1 MRTSE
6 EMFPVVEDWL
16 QSGLTQ
22 KAYSQR
28 HNLPLHILPYWAS
41 RYRKAHQAPI
51 DQHAQSSSGHFIPVS
66 TGNTMNGGM
75 EIVLPTGVV
84 IRFADPV
91 PVSYLQQ
98 VLRACLA

>member
-22 KAYSQR
+22 KEYSKR
-28 HNLPLHILPYWAS
+28 HQLAAHILPYWVS
-41 RYRKAHQAPI
+41 RYRQT
-51 DQHAQSSSGHFIPVS
+51 HANTQPQSASFIQVS
-66 TGNTMNGGM
+66 TAAASVQGM
-75 EIVLPTGVV
+75 EVALPTGVV
-84 IRFADPV
+84 IRFANTV

-98 VLRACLA
+98 LLSVCSP

>member
-22 KAYSQR
+22 KSYSQQ
-28 HNLPLHILPYWAS
+28 HQLPGHVLPYWVGK
-41 RYRKAHQAPI
+41 YRKTQSATDQKTSSFIRLTPPAAPSMHSI
-51 DQHAQSSSGHFIPVS
+51 
-66 TGNTMNGGM
+66 

-84 IRFADPV
+84 VRFAQPV
-91 PVSYLQQ
+91 PVTYLQQ
-98 VLRACLA
+98 LLSACSD

>member
-1 MRTSE
+1 MRTSI

-22 KAYSQR
+22 KEYSQR
-28 HNLPLHILPYWAS
+28 HRLALHILPYWAG
-41 RYRKAHQAPI
+41 RYRKEKADPLAASPQP
-51 DQHAQSSSGHFIPVS
+51 SSGHFIPVS
-66 TGNTMNGGM
+66 TDKELSSGM

-84 IRFADPV
+84 IRFADKL

-98 VLRACLA
+98 VLKVCLA

>member
-22 KAYSQR
+22 KEYSQR
-28 HNLPLHILPYWAS
+28 HQLALHILPYWAG
-41 RYRKAHQAPI
+41 RYRKEKADPLAPSPE
-51 DQHAQSSSGHFIPVS
+51 ASSGHFILVS
-66 TGNTMNGGM
+66 TDKELTSGM
-75 EIVLPTGVV
+75 EIILPTGVV
-84 IRFADPV
+84 IRFASPV

-98 VLRACLA
+98 VLKVCSA

>member
-28 HNLPLHILPYWAS
+28 HNLPLHILPYWAN
-41 RYRKAHQAPI
+41 RYRKFQQDPNTASAL
-51 DQHAQSSSGHFIPVS
+51 SSTGHFIPVS

-84 IRFADPV
+84 IRFAEPV
-91 PVSYLQQ
+91 PASYLQQ
-98 VLRACLA
+98 LLRACSV